1 MEKTLFELSAED
13 VELLDL
19 GSVLGQNLTFGLVAG
34 RCSAAQAASLRR
46 LREERIYKRVAPN
59 WRDFCPQFLKMSRT
73 QADQV
78 IQLLDEFGPAYF
90 ELAQLTRVSAET
102 YRAIAPSIRDGVLH
116 SHGDAIDLTVENT
129 RKVAAAI
136 AEFRRT
142 LPVKK
147 PAPQL
152 PMHERLAE
160 LDKRCSVMIAEFEEI
175 SVKERRGE
183 NWLLFTATLAR
194 MASALR
200 RIEMDNGMA

>member
-1 MEKTLFELSAED
+1 
-13 VELLDL
+13 
-19 GSVLGQNLTFGLVAG
+19 
-34 RCSAAQAASLRR
+34 
-46 LREERIYKRVAPN
+46 
-59 WRDFCPQFLKMSRT
+59 MSRT

-78 IQLLDEFGPAYF
+78 IQLLDEFGPGYF

-102 YRAIAPSIRDGVLH
+102 YRAIAPSIEDGVLH
-116 SHGDAIDLTVENT
+116 SDGDAIELTVENS
-129 RKVAAAI
+129 RKVAATV

-142 LPVKK
+142 LPGKK

-160 LDKRCSVMIAEFEEI
+160 LEKRCSAMIAEFEEV
-175 SVKERRGE
+175 SEKERRGE

-200 RIEMDNGMA
+200 RIEVENGM

>member
-1 MEKTLFELSAED
+1 MEKTVSDLPAD
-13 VELLDL
+13 DAELLDL

-46 LREERIYKRVAPN
+46 LREERLYKRVAPN
-59 WRDFCPQFLKMSRT
+59 WREFCPAFLKMSRT
-73 QADQV
+73 QADQI
-78 IQLLDEFGPAYF
+78 IQLLDEFGPGYF
-90 ELAQLTRVSAET
+90 ELAQLTRVSADT
-102 YRAIAPSIRDGVLH
+102 YRAIAPSIQEGVLH
-116 SHGDAIDLTVENT
+116 SHGDPIELTVENS
-129 RKVAAAI
+129 RKVAAAV

-160 LDKRCSVMIAEFEEI
+160 LDKRCSAMIAEFEEI
-175 SVKERRGE
+175 SEKERRGE

-200 RIEMDNGMA
+200 RIEVENGM

>member
-1 MEKTLFELSAED
+1 MEKTLSDLPAED
-13 VELLDL
+13 AELLDL

-46 LREERIYKRVAPN
+46 LREERLYKRVAPN
-59 WRDFCPQFLKMSRT
+59 WREFCPTFLKMSRT

-78 IQLLDEFGPAYF
+78 IQLLDEFGPGYF

-102 YRAIAPSIRDGVLH
+102 YRAIAPSIQEGVLH
-116 SHGDAIDLTVENT
+116 SHDDAIELTVENS
-129 RKVAAAI
+129 RKVAAAV

-152 PMHERLAE
+152 PMHERLTE
-160 LDKRCSVMIAEFEEI
+160 LDNRCSVIIAEFEEI
-175 SVKERRGE
+175 SAKERRGE
-183 NWLLFTATLAR
+183 NWLLFTATLTR

-200 RIEMDNGMA
+200 RIEVENGM

>member
-1 MEKTLFELSAED
+1 MEKTFSELPAD
-13 VELLDL
+13 DAELLDL

-46 LREERIYKRVAPN
+46 LREERLYKRVAPN
-59 WRDFCPQFLKMSRT
+59 WREFCPTFLKMSRT

-78 IQLLDEFGPAYF
+78 IQLLDEFGPGYF

-102 YRAIAPSIRDGVLH
+102 YRAIAPSIQEGVLH
-116 SHGDAIDLTVENT
+116 SQGDAIELTVENS
-129 RKVAAAI
+129 RKVAAAV

-160 LDKRCSVMIAEFEEI
+160 LDKRCSAMIAEFEEI
-175 SVKERRGE
+175 SEKDRRGE

-194 MASALR
+194 TASALR
-200 RIEMDNGMA
+200 RIEVENGM

>member
-1 MEKTLFELSAED
+1 MEKTLSELPAD
-13 VELLDL
+13 DAELLDL
-19 GSVLGQNLTFGLVAG
+19 GSLLGQNLTFGLVAG

-46 LREERIYKRVAPN
+46 LREEGHYKRVAPN
-59 WRDFCPQFLKMSRT
+59 WREFCPTFLKMSRT

-78 IQLLDEFGPAYF
+78 IQLLDEFGPGYF

-102 YRAIAPSIRDGVLH
+102 YRAIAPSIQNGVLR
-116 SHGDAIDLTVENT
+116 SHGDAIELTVENS
-129 RKVAAAI
+129 RKVAAAV

-142 LPVKK
+142 LPLKK

-160 LDKRCSVMIAEFEEI
+160 LDKRCSAMIAEFEEI
-175 SVKERRGE
+175 SEKERRGE

-200 RIEMDNGMA
+200 RIEVENGM